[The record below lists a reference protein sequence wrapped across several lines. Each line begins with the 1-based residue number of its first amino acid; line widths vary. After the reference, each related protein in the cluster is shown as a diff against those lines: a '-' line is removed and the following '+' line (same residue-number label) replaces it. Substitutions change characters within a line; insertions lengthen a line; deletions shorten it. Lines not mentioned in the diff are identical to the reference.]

1 MLTQQQVIDRAHELM
16 FEDIGVTSAE
26 PFESQRVI
34 LAERHDEYA
43 WGMEVGLDLVSG
55 TDPQN
60 ILPGA
65 KSIFVLMEVYF
76 RESYPHTIPRPHRYD
91 RNDNG

>member
-1 MLTQQQVIDRAHELM
+1 MLTQQQIIDRAHELN
-16 FEDIGVTSAE
+16 FEDIGVTRAE
-26 PFESQRVI
+26 PFESQRRI
-34 LAERHDEYA
+34 LTERHESYA
-43 WGMEVGLDLVSG
+43 WAMNGGLDLISG

-76 RESYPHTIPRPHRYD
+76 REAYPHSMEQIKKRISY
-91 RNDNG
+91 